1 MNSRRLFAATAAAA
15 MVGSALIGAAPANA
29 SASDNT
35 AASASYSRVKTVHTS
50 AKLRQLNKSGVSGK
64 AHVTVKGNN
73 LNVTLDASGLHK
85 APHAVH
91 IHYGEQ
97 ARNECP
103 TLRDDTNK
111 DRRLTTL
118 EGVPAYGPVAV
129 SLTTKG
135 DTSPASALAID
146 RFKTAPTARSTTT
159 GTTSGPTRASRRA
172 SVTATPSWWCT
183 ASTTTTTAS
192 TTSAPARATST
203 PNCRPRPPTRPPAA
217 SCAADRSGL
226 APASARSGALRR
238 AA

>member
-15 MVGSALIGAAPANA
+15 MLCSALIGAAPANA

-35 AASASYSRVKTVHTS
+35 AANASYSRAKTVHTH

-64 AHVTVKGNN
+64 AHVTVKGNK
-73 LNVTLDASGLHK
+73 LNVTLEASGLLRK

-146 RFKTAPTARSTTT
+146 RFKTAPKGKIHYHRHDIKTDK
-159 GTTSGPTRASRRA
+159 
-172 SVTATPSWWCT
+172 SVAQGIRDGDAVVVVHGVDHNHNGVYDFSAGKSDLDPKLPAEAT
-183 ASTTTTTAS
+183 
-192 TTSAPARATST
+192 
-203 PNCRPRPPTRPPAA
+203 NPAA
-217 SCAADRSGL
+217 CGV
-226 APASARSGALRR
+226 LRR
-238 AA
+238 

>member
-15 MVGSALIGAAPANA
+15 MFGGALIGAAPANA
-29 SASDNT
+29 SASDST
-35 AASASYSRVKTVHTS
+35 GASASYSRAKTVHTH

-64 AHVTVKGNN
+64 AHVTVKGNK
-73 LNVTLDASGLHK
+73 LNVTLEASGLLRK

-146 RFKTAPTARSTTT
+146 RFKTAPKGKIHYHRHDIKTDK
-159 GTTSGPTRASRRA
+159 
-172 SVTATPSWWCT
+172 SVAQGIRDGDAVVVVHGVDHNHNGVYDFSAGKSDLDPKLPAEAT
-183 ASTTTTTAS
+183 
-192 TTSAPARATST
+192 
-203 PNCRPRPPTRPPAA
+203 NPAA
-217 SCAADRSGL
+217 CGV
-226 APASARSGALRR
+226 LRR
-238 AA
+238 

>member
-15 MVGSALIGAAPANA
+15 MLGSALIGAAPANA
-29 SASDNT
+29 SAGADT
-35 AASASYSRVKTVHTS
+35 GASASYNGAKTVHTH

-64 AHVTVKGNN
+64 AHVTVKGNK
-73 LNVTLDASGLHK
+73 LNVTMDASGLLRK

-146 RFKTAPTARSTTT
+146 RFKTAPKGKIHYHRHDIRTDK
-159 GTTSGPTRASRRA
+159 
-172 SVTATPSWWCT
+172 SVAQGIRDGDAVVVVHGVDHNHNGVYDFSAGKSDLDPKLPAEAT
-183 ASTTTTTAS
+183 
-192 TTSAPARATST
+192 
-203 PNCRPRPPTRPPAA
+203 NPAA
-217 SCAADRSGL
+217 CGV
-226 APASARSGALRR
+226 LRR
-238 AA
+238 